1 MARKVTF
8 DLEDEEFFGDRA
20 SIGSPKFDKMMKGGI
35 PRGFTILC
43 IGEPGGGM
51 DLFMKQFTSVAED
64 PENTILISTAESQNE
79 ILQVFRRFEWPLDL
93 KVRTIGEE
101 YNEKVLEKDLE
112 ASRFRLEGF
121 PMQDIQRL
129 AQTRF
134 VEEDNTDYLT
144 SLASQI
150 TTLGP
155 FFRCAVDNLDFFFQR
170 NEPHRVISMLRV
182 MQAHTQLNRG
192 VLLISASSGSVA
204 ENIQRELALICDI
217 VFDFEVKM
225 IANTFETRMVV
236 RKFRNAPENLRV
248 YTYRVTDE
256 EGITPET
263 VDRVA

>member
-1 MARKVTF
+1 MARRVTF
-8 DLEDEEFFGDRA
+8 DQEDVEFFGDLG

-35 PRGFTILC
+35 PRGFTVLC
-43 IGEPGGGM
+43 MGEPGAGM
-51 DLFMKQFTSVAED
+51 DLFMKQFASVAED
-64 PENTILISTAESQNE
+64 PENTILVSTAESQNE
-79 ILQVFRRFEWPLDL
+79 ILSVFRKFDWPLDL

-101 YNEKVLEKDLE
+101 YNEKVLEKDLQ

-121 PMQDIQRL
+121 SMQDIQRL

-134 VEEDNTDYLT
+134 VEEDTTDYLV

-150 TTLGP
+150 TSLGP
-155 FFRCAVDNLDFFFQR
+155 FFRSSVDNLDFFFQR
-170 NEPHRVISMLRV
+170 NEASRVISMLRV

-192 VLLISASSGSVA
+192 ILLLAVSSDSVSEA
-204 ENIQRELALICDI
+204 VQRELALISDI

-248 YTYRVTDE
+248 YTYRVTEE

>member
-121 PMQDIQRL
+121 SMQDIPRL

>member
-8 DLEDEEFFGDRA
+8 DLEDEEFFGERA

-121 PMQDIQRL
+121 SMQDIQRL

-150 TTLGP
+150 TSLGP

-170 NEPHRVISMLRV
+170 NESHRVISMLRV

>member
-1 MARKVTF
+1 MARKIDF
-8 DLEDEEFFGDRA
+8 DLDDVEFFGDRA
-20 SIGSPKFDKMMKGGI
+20 SIGSPKFDRMMNGGI

-79 ILQVFRRFEWPLDL
+79 ILQIFRRYGWPLDL

-101 YNEKVLEKDLE
+101 YNEQVLEKDLE

-121 PMQDIQRL
+121 SMQDIQRL

-134 VEEDNTDYLT
+134 VEDDSTDYLT
-144 SLASQI
+144 SFASQI
-150 TTLGP
+150 TSLGP

-170 NEPHRVISMLRV
+170 NEPSRVISMIRI

-192 VLLISASSGSVA
+192 VLVLSTSSRSIPESV
-204 ENIQRELALICDI
+204 QRELALISDI
-217 VFDFEVKM
+217 VYDYEVKM

-248 YTYRVTDE
+248 YTYRVTKE

>member
-121 PMQDIQRL
+121 SMQDIQRL

>member
-1 MARKVTF
+1 VARKVTF

-121 PMQDIQRL
+121 SMQDIQRL

>member
-1 MARKVTF
+1 MARKITF
-8 DLEDEEFFGDRA
+8 DRDDEDFFGGRA

-64 PENTILISTAESQNE
+64 PENTILVSTAESQNE
-79 ILQVFRRFEWPLDL
+79 ILEVFRRFGWPLDL

-121 PMQDIQRL
+121 SMQDIQRL

-134 VEEDNTDYLT
+134 VEEDNTDYLI

-150 TTLGP
+150 TSLGP

-170 NEPHRVISMLRV
+170 NEPHRVISMIRV

-192 VLLISASSGSVA
+192 VLLISTSSGSVA
-204 ENIQRELALICDI
+204 ENIQRELALISDI

>member
-8 DLEDEEFFGDRA
+8 DLEDEEFFGERA

-121 PMQDIQRL
+121 SMQDIQRL

-150 TTLGP
+150 TSLGP

-170 NEPHRVISMLRV
+170 NESHRVISMLRV

-225 IANTFETRMVV
+225 IANTFETRMIV

>member
-1 MARKVTF
+1 MARKIDF
-8 DLEDEEFFGDRA
+8 DLDDVEFFGDRA
-20 SIGSPKFDKMMKGGI
+20 SIGSPKFDRMMNGGI

-79 ILQVFRRFEWPLDL
+79 ILQIFRRYGWPLDL

-101 YNEKVLEKDLE
+101 YNEQVLEKDLE

-121 PMQDIQRL
+121 SMQDIQRL

-134 VEEDNTDYLT
+134 VEDDSTDYLT
-144 SLASQI
+144 SFASQI
-150 TTLGP
+150 TSLGP

-170 NEPHRVISMLRV
+170 NEPSRVISMIRI

-192 VLLISASSGSVA
+192 VLVLSTSSG
-204 ENIQRELALICDI
+204 
-217 VFDFEVKM
+217 
-225 IANTFETRMVV
+225 
-236 RKFRNAPENLRV
+236 
-248 YTYRVTDE
+248 
-256 EGITPET
+256 
-263 VDRVA
+263 

>member
-121 PMQDIQRL
+121 SMQDIQRL

-170 NEPHRVISMLRV
+170 NEPHREISMLRV
-182 MQAHTQLNRG
+182 MQAQTQ
-192 VLLISASSGSVA
+192 
-204 ENIQRELALICDI
+204 
-217 VFDFEVKM
+217 
-225 IANTFETRMVV
+225 
-236 RKFRNAPENLRV
+236 
-248 YTYRVTDE
+248 
-256 EGITPET
+256 
-263 VDRVA
+263 

>member
-1 MARKVTF
+1 VARKVTF
-8 DLEDEEFFGDRA
+8 DEEDEDFFGDRA

-64 PENTILISTAESQNE
+64 PENTILISTAESQKE
-79 ILQVFRRFEWPLDL
+79 ILEVFRRFEWPLDL

-121 PMQDIQRL
+121 SMQDIQRL

-150 TTLGP
+150 TSLGP

-170 NEPHRVISMLRV
+170 NESNRVISMLRV

-204 ENIQRELALICDI
+204 ENVERELALISDI

-236 RKFRNAPENLRV
+236 KKFRNAPENLRV

>member
-1 MARKVTF
+1 MARRIEF
-8 DLEDEEFFGDRA
+8 DPADVEFFGEIA

-43 IGEPGGGM
+43 IGEPGAGM

-64 PENTILISTAESQNE
+64 PANTVLVSTAESQNE
-79 ILQVFRRFEWPLDL
+79 ILQVFRRYEWPLDL
-93 KVRTIGEE
+93 KVRTLGEE
-101 YNEKVLEKDLE
+101 YNEQVLEKDME

-121 PMQDIQRL
+121 TMQDIQRL

-134 VEEDNTDYLT
+134 VEEDSTDYLVAM
-144 SLASQI
+144 ASQI
-150 TTLGP
+150 TSLGP

-170 NEPHRVISMLRV
+170 NEARRVISLIRV

-192 VLLISASSGSVA
+192 VLLVSASSGSIPESV
-204 ENIQRELALICDI
+204 QRELSLICDI

-225 IANTFETRMVV
+225 IANNFETRMVV
-236 RKFRNAPENLRV
+236 KKFRNAPENLRV
-248 YTYRVTDE
+248 YTYRVTAE

>member
-1 MARKVTF
+1 
-8 DLEDEEFFGDRA
+8 
-20 SIGSPKFDKMMKGGI
+20 
-35 PRGFTILC
+35 
-43 IGEPGGGM
+43 
-51 DLFMKQFTSVAED
+51 
-64 PENTILISTAESQNE
+64 
-79 ILQVFRRFEWPLDL
+79 
-93 KVRTIGEE
+93 
-101 YNEKVLEKDLE
+101 
-112 ASRFRLEGF
+112 
-121 PMQDIQRL
+121 MQDIQRL